1 MNNLSSYCG
10 LLDAKIRSSDKD
22 LPIQTY
28 QTYPNMELMPALSPY
43 GLQYS
48 PTEHL

>member
-1 MNNLSSYCG
+1 MAILSNYHRGKNLV
-10 LLDAKIRSSDKD
+10 
-22 LPIQTY
+22 QTY
-28 QTYPNMELMPALSPY
+28 QTYPNMEDMPALSPY